1 MNIGLNQTEIKEII
15 KAVIQFPE
23 IEKTV
28 VFGSRAKGNFKKG
41 SDVDLSVQG
50 KNITYKTIV
59 KLSEKLNSETTLPYF
74 FDIVHY
80 KNINNKELKNH
91 IDRVGKI
98 IFENLKKL

>member
-15 KAVIQFPE
+15 KTIIQFPA

-41 SDVDLSVQG
+41 SDVDLATKG
-50 KNITYKTIV
+50 KNITYKTTV

-74 FDIVHY
+74 FDVIDY
-80 KNINNKELKNH
+80 KNINSKELKNH
-91 IDRVGKI
+91 IDKVGKI
-98 IFENLKKL
+98 IFENN